1 MKPDPKSIEEQKDF
15 IEKYTEIRSFPGLE
29 VLFLDGMHLV
39 HQVRSSYYWGDPKD
53 PRVFPANSSRQRL
66 NILGAYIPSTMQLI
80 HLTDERN
87 CDATKVIEFFEQ
99 ILRQFPDSHSVVLI
113 LDNAPYFRARAVRSW
128 LEEHPKL
135 ICWFLPTYSPNL
147 NLIERFWRLAK
158 EHLVNSIYYKHYK
171 TFRCSVFR
179 FLNHIDK
186 YKDSLK
192 TLMNEKFQIL
202 DKKHA

>member
-1 MKPDPKSIEEQKDF
+1 L
-15 IEKYTEIRSFPGLE
+15 PGVE

-39 HQVRSSYYWGDPKD
+39 HQVRSSYYWGDPKN

-66 NILGAYIPSTMQLI
+66 NILGAYHPRTMQLI
-80 HLTDERN
+80 HCTDERN
-87 CDATKVIEFFEQ
+87 CDAVKVIEFFEQ
-99 ILRQFPDSHSVVLI
+99 VLGQFPDSHSVVLI

-128 LEEHPKL
+128 LAEHPKL

-171 TFRCSVFR
+171 TFRCNVFR
-179 FLNHIDK
+179 FLNHVDE
-186 YKDSLK
+186 YKDRLR
-192 TLMNEKFQIL
+192 TLMKENFQIL
-202 DKKHA
+202 NKNCA